1 VARFLGVFLACLMF
15 GMQGA
20 EAKPAQQPF
29 VPSGTATDMPTGLA
43 ELCRAQPATC
53 DRLAAT
59 PAPTVSTAVST
70 TGPDSPDADKT
81 RLRLLKRIDGM
92 VNARVRQQ
100 SDMLSYGV
108 GELWRPSGSG
118 RNAVGD
124 CEDLA
129 IEKRLELIDA
139 GFPPERLF
147 FAVVYQ
153 SGIGLHTVL
162 VARLDGGDMV
172 LDSRSSFVEPWQDT
186 RYQWLIAEHPGM
198 PTRWTTAS

>member
-1 VARFLGVFLACLMF
+1 MFLVCLVV
-15 GMQGA
+15 GLHGA

-53 DRLAAT
+53 DRLTAA
-59 PAPTVSTAVST
+59 PPPTVSTS
-70 TGPDSPDADKT
+70 GPDAVDADKT

-92 VNARVRQQ
+92 VNAHVRQQ

-118 RNAVGD
+118 QNAVGD

-129 IEKRLELIDA
+129 IEKRLKLIDA
-139 GFPPERLF
+139 GFPPGRLF

-162 VARLDGGDMV
+162 VARLDSGDMV
-172 LDSRSSFVEPWQDT
+172 LDSRSNFVESWQDT
-186 RYQWLIAEHPGM
+186 RYQWLIAERPGM
-198 PTRWTTAS
+198 PTFWTTAS